1 MPQSTRDRVAALAER
16 AKERARD
23 AIREARGPR
32 GDLTLAAI
40 DSLTRQYEAKK
51 DEAARKCAL
60 ALDAKRR
67 SVSKGAAALD
77 KTASLCNDMD
87 ATFESLTENAMKAR
101 TELEQFPRAELEDA
115 RLAARNLA
123 ALLTQLDVY
132 AQIPERCAS
141 LRQDL
146 RQNFPQSLVSTY
158 KKAMELELWRA
169 ALQRRVSIET
179 DLARQREASGEDGHK
194 SDYGLEE
201 LAALSR
207 TLSTRVAAVA
217 ELVHDVFD
225 AAREPLDGDNAL
237 EHAVNDEPHYV
248 VAAAR
253 VVELHARLRRTTLIP
268 TALEDAKRSGEAP
281 QEALE
286 RLRHSLTGVPARSDA
301 LQRLFKGARTRCI
314 RVYAET
320 QMRLVDE
327 GSSRVEASLGAASAC
342 LDDLKQAND
351 KFKPCVPPRWP
362 FVSIYRAA
370 VEAHVTSQ
378 LQPFWSRDELEVAEL
393 MKVYEWLQAYN
404 ALVDKIDPICEEDS
418 FSDDD
423 DELPPLTFR
432 GPSSLF
438 NEAAEKLMAQ
448 YLARVGD
455 QVEGWFGN
463 IRAKKAAPRLDEHG
477 RPVTTRP
484 EDMFQIVQLQVSI
497 AREHALKSADD
508 GGQHV
513 ATVVLR
519 CLEELRGDA
528 RRSVERASLC
538 SDAVRPMLLKH
549 IKRDRPGRTPRN
561 PVQMMIYKSRGTRGR
576 PSLGSYGGAVPSLE
590 VEALC
595 AVANDGLRVQ
605 ERCETLIEGLKQR
618 TKEGAAPLEGPA
630 FQSVEAVKDQVVGDY
645 AEAAVSCCKAAAC
658 APLCDLRDAIFAPD
672 AEHALFGDL
681 WEADESRADAIDVGT
696 ETIDDYLQDFRC
708 WLPSYLY
715 AKVVRA
721 AFDGLVQAYV
731 DRFLRSS
738 RDPAFRDGDQAAML
752 VLRDQNRLIKQNRLV
767 LPKVHARC

>member
-1 MPQSTRDRVAALAER
+1 
-16 AKERARD
+16 
-23 AIREARGPR
+23 
-32 GDLTLAAI
+32 
-40 DSLTRQYEAKK
+40 
-51 DEAARKCAL
+51 
-60 ALDAKRR
+60 
-67 SVSKGAAALD
+67 
-77 KTASLCNDMD
+77 
-87 ATFESLTENAMKAR
+87 
-101 TELEQFPRAELEDA
+101 
-115 RLAARNLA
+115 
-123 ALLTQLDVY
+123 
-132 AQIPERCAS
+132 
-141 LRQDL
+141 
-146 RQNFPQSLVSTY
+146 
-158 KKAMELELWRA
+158 
-169 ALQRRVSIET
+169 
-179 DLARQREASGEDGHK
+179 
-194 SDYGLEE
+194 
-201 LAALSR
+201 
-207 TLSTRVAAVA
+207 
-217 ELVHDVFD
+217 
-225 AAREPLDGDNAL
+225 
-237 EHAVNDEPHYV
+237 
-248 VAAAR
+248 
-253 VVELHARLRRTTLIP
+253 
-268 TALEDAKRSGEAP
+268 
-281 QEALE
+281 
-286 RLRHSLTGVPARSDA
+286 
-301 LQRLFKGARTRCI
+301 
-314 RVYAET
+314 
-320 QMRLVDE
+320 
-327 GSSRVEASLGAASAC
+327 
-342 LDDLKQAND
+342 
-351 KFKPCVPPRWP
+351 
-362 FVSIYRAA
+362 
-370 VEAHVTSQ
+370 
-378 LQPFWSRDELEVAEL
+378 

-528 RRSVERASLC
+528 RRSVERASAC
-538 SDAVRPMLLKH
+538 SDAVATYVAEAYKARPSREDAKESSSDDELQK
-549 IKRDRPGRTPRN
+549 PRN
-561 PVQMMIYKSRGTRGR
+561 ARSS
-576 PSLGSYGGAVPSLE
+576 SLGSYGGAVPSLE

-605 ERCETLIEGLKQR
+605 ERCETLIEGLKCR

-738 RDPAFRDGDQAAML
+738 RDPAFRDGDQAAMF
-752 VLRDQNRLIKQNRLV
+752 V
-767 LPKVHARC
+767 PVH